1 MVAYL
6 IGALIFAA
14 GIAVFVMQNTVLV
27 SVRFLNWISPEVS
40 IAVVALVAAL
50 VGAFLAFLLD
60 SIRYYKVAK
69 RVKELTNANRRLE
82 KELKKLK
89 KDETMP
95 TEAPKASPLA
105 VLSNKVRKELQRLD
119 GNSKPVE
126 PAPCSEEKEQLN
138 EPPVQTAE

>member
-50 VGAFLAFLLD
+50 VGAFLAFCW
-60 SIRYYKVAK
+60 IPFAIIKWQ
-69 RVKELTNANRRLE
+69 N
-82 KELKKLK
+82 
-89 KDETMP
+89 
-95 TEAPKASPLA
+95 
-105 VLSNKVRKELQRLD
+105 
-119 GNSKPVE
+119 G
-126 PAPCSEEKEQLN
+126 
-138 EPPVQTAE
+138 

>member
-50 VGAFLAFLLD
+50 VGAFLAFFAGFHSLL
-60 SIRYYKVAK
+60 
-69 RVKELTNANRRLE
+69 
-82 KELKKLK
+82 
-89 KDETMP
+89 
-95 TEAPKASPLA
+95 
-105 VLSNKVRKELQRLD
+105 
-119 GNSKPVE
+119 
-126 PAPCSEEKEQLN
+126 
-138 EPPVQTAE
+138 